1 MDSRILNSLREQIS
15 NFPDVNASRI
25 KTIFE
30 PNADTLV
37 VYFTD
42 DHTPTYWSELDDYL
56 LLGRHADT
64 EQVTGVMVEYFS
76 EWLLAATDLAHKSKQ
91 LVAA

>member
-1 MDSRILNSLREQIS
+1 MACPYGRCRIRQ
-15 NFPDVNASRI
+15 
-25 KTIFE
+25 
-30 PNADTLV
+30 TLLGQA
-37 VYFTD
+37 
-42 DHTPTYWSELDDYL
+42 LDDYL